1 MNPIVDEVKKEYRSK
16 VNFEYVSMD
25 NKAGEER
32 AAEYGVLGYP
42 NLLILDSNG
51 EQYSLLKGVVV
62 KETIAGT
69 LDNLLA
75 QEE

>member
-25 NKAGEER
+25 DKSGEER

-42 NLLILDSNG
+42 NLLILDSSG
-51 EQYSLLKGVVV
+51 EQFSLLKGVVA
-62 KETIAGT
+62 KESIAAT
-69 LDNLLA
+69 LDNVLA
-75 QEE
+75 EEQ